1 MIATTTTD
9 ISFAVSDSV
18 ASKALSHRRRRLS
31 ADAARGLEKLGHAI
45 EYLTDEFVF
54 DGEPNHN
61 SRNQL
66 QAIQLLMG
74 LYGRVYS
81 EYPEAP
87 SLLDRCRLALVQL
100 LA

>member
-18 ASKALSHRRRRLS
+18 AAPALSRRRRRLS

-45 EYLTDEFVF
+45 EFLTDEFAY
-54 DGEPNHN
+54 DGQPNHN
-61 SRNQL
+61 SRNRL
-66 QAIQLLMG
+66 DAIQLLIS
-74 LYGRVYS
+74 LQGRIYR
-81 EYPEAP
+81 ECPEVP
-87 SLLDRCRLALVQL
+87 SLLDRCRLALDQL